1 MANEIDDELGAL
13 EIQRKTID
21 ERRAALF
28 AAKTERAARQQALDQ
43 VLDLIEKHKFTPA
56 ELRAGR

>member
-1 MANEIDDELGAL
+1 MSEIDDELGAL
-13 EIQRKTID
+13 EVQRKTID

-28 AAKTERAARQQALDQ
+28 VAKTERAARQQALEQ
-43 VLDLIEKHKFTPA
+43 VLELIEKHQFTPA